1 MFGYWVY
8 KIVNIGAILF
18 IIIVVVGGI
27 FNAVNAVNKD
37 RHTIKNEPTQKSS
50 GYKTYKCLKCG
61 AERKG
66 KYVENFDTSNCAMG
80 GEHEFVEE
88 WKWKIKNRKAN

>member
-88 WKWKIKNRKAN
+88 WEWKKNRKG

>member
-88 WKWKIKNRKAN
+88 WEWKIKNRKG

>member
-1 MFGYWVY
+1 MFEYWVD

-27 FNAVNAVNKD
+27 FNAVNKD

-88 WKWKIKNRKAN
+88 WRWKIKNRKVN

>member
-50 GYKTYKCLKCG
+50 GYKKYKCLKCG

-88 WKWKIKNRKAN
+88 WKWKIKNRKG